1 VGPISLSHLLIS
13 VRFQRNVGR
22 FANQEILEL
31 LVEQAARSSRQV
43 VREVNGLSGLRNIF
57 FHIKRP
63 KNLHFFAWLKF
74 VFNMVFDIIACVD
87 AGY

>member
-1 VGPISLSHLLIS
+1 MGPISLSHLLIS

-57 FHIKRP
+57 FSHK
-63 KNLHFFAWLKF
+63 KAEKSAFFRLVEIRF
-74 VFNMVFDIIACVD
+74 QYGVRYYRLC
-87 AGY
+87 